1 MRMSKTECKYCREL
15 NSERAA
21 VRIDTVRITGGY
33 YKWECEIVHCPHCGK
48 LLKKYEEVNT

>member
-48 LLKKYEEVNT
+48 LLKYEEVNV